1 MTASVVKAR
10 EVRSGWSIVPRL
22 RPTAAWALAPAAAV
36 LFAFWLLP
44 LAHLIVLGAQSRDG
58 SDSGYWQVLGSAQYL
73 GSLAQTCILAL
84 VVTLAAL
91 LVGGISG
98 VFLARQRFFGRSAL
112 VALLTFPLA
121 FPGVVVGFLVILL
134 SGRQGLFAT
143 LGLELVGERWIFAYS
158 LTGLFIGY
166 LYFSIPRVILTVMA
180 ACESLDRSLEEAAHS
195 LGAGHWRVVCDVIVP
210 GLAPALVS
218 CGAICFATS
227 MGAFGTAFTLGTRLN
242 VTPVAI
248 YNVFT
253 NYANFAVAAAL
264 SVVLGVV
271 TWAALLLTRRLVKQS
286 GTVL

>member
-1 MTASVVKAR
+1 MTASVIKAR
-10 EVRSGWSIVPRL
+10 GVSSDPAEVSRL
-22 RPTAAWALAPAAAV
+22 RLTAAWALAPAAAV

-44 LAHLIVLGAQSRDG
+44 LAHLIVLGGQRRDG
-58 SDSGYWQVLGSAQYL
+58 GERGYWQVLGSAQYL
-73 GSLAQTCILAL
+73 GSLAQTCLLAL
-84 VVTLAAL
+84 ATTLAAL

-98 VFLARQRFFGRSAL
+98 VFLSRQRFFGRSLL

-134 SGRQGLFAT
+134 AGRQGLFAS
-143 LGLELVGERWIFAYS
+143 LGLELAGERWIFAYS
-158 LTGLFIGY
+158 LMGLCIGY

-195 LGAGHWRVVCDVIVP
+195 LGAGHWRVICDVIVP

-264 SVVLGVV
+264 SVVLGAL
-271 TWAALLLTRRLVKQS
+271 TWAVLLLARRLAKNS
-286 GTVL
+286 RTVL

>member
-1 MTASVVKAR
+1 MAASSR
-10 EVRSGWSIVPRL
+10 H
-22 RPTAAWALAPAAAV
+22 AAWALAPAFAV
-36 LFAFWLLP
+36 LLAFWLLP
-44 LAHLIVLGAQSRDG
+44 LAHLVVLGADSRDSNG
-58 SDSGYWQVLGSAQYL
+58 SGYWQVLSSAQYL
-73 GSLAQTCILAL
+73 GSLGQTLVLAV
-84 VVTLAAL
+84 VVTLVAL
-91 LVGGISG
+91 VIGGISG
-98 VFLARQRFFGRSAL
+98 VFLARQQFFGRSAL

-134 SGRQGLFAT
+134 AGRQGLLAS
-143 LGLELVGERWIFAYS
+143 LGLQLAGERWIFAYS
-158 LTGLFIGY
+158 LAGLFVGY

-210 GLAPALVS
+210 GLAPALAS
-218 CGAICFATS
+218 CAAICFATS

-264 SVVLGVV
+264 SVVLGAV
-271 TWAALLLTRRLVKQS
+271 TWAVLLLTRRLVKNA

>member
-1 MTASVVKAR
+1 MSASLEHAGT
-10 EVRSGWSIVPRL
+10 VRPGRFPRLCL
-22 RPTAAWALAPAAAV
+22 RPTAAVALAPAMAV
-36 LFAFWLLP
+36 LLAFWLLP
-44 LAHLIVLGAQSRDG
+44 LAHLIVLGGQSPEG
-58 SDSGYWQVLGSAQYL
+58 SDSGYWQVLSSAQYL
-73 GSLAQTCILAL
+73 GSLAQTCLLAV

-134 SGRQGLFAT
+134 AGRQGIFAA
-143 LGLELVGERWIFAYS
+143 LGLELAGERWVFAYS

-253 NYANFAVAAAL
+253 NYANFTVAAAL
-264 SVVLGVV
+264 SVILGAV
-271 TWAALLLTRRLVKQS
+271 TWAVLLVARRLAKTS
-286 GTVL
+286 GAAL

>member
-1 MTASVVKAR
+1 MNSH
-10 EVRSGWSIVPRL
+10 VRQGQGVHSGRPTLLRI

-36 LFAFWLLP
+36 LLAFWLLP
-44 LAHLIVLGAQSRDG
+44 LAQLIVLGAQGREGAS
-58 SDSGYWQVLGSAQYL
+58 SGYWQVLSSAQYL
-73 GSLAQTCILAL
+73 GSLAQTCVLAA

-91 LVGGISG
+91 LVGAISG

-134 SGRQGLFAT
+134 AGRQGLFAS
-143 LGLELVGERWIFAYS
+143 LGMALAGERWVFAYS
-158 LTGLFIGY
+158 LAGLFLGY

-180 ACESLDRSLEEAAHS
+180 ACESLDQSLEEAAHS
-195 LGAGHWRVVCDVIVP
+195 LGAGTWRVVWDVIVP

-253 NYANFAVAAAL
+253 NYANFTVAAAL
-264 SVVLGVV
+264 SVALGAV
-271 TWAALLLTRRLVKQS
+271 TWAVLLVARRLVKQS

>member
-1 MTASVVKAR
+1 M
-10 EVRSGWSIVPRL
+10 PRL
-22 RPTAAWALAPAAAV
+22 RLTAAWALAPAAAV

-44 LAHLIVLGAQSRDG
+44 LAHLIALGGQSREG
-58 SDSGYWQVLGSAQYL
+58 SESGYWQVLSSAQYL
-73 GSLAQTCILAL
+73 GSLAQTCLLAL
-84 VVTLAAL
+84 ATTLAAL

-98 VFLARQRFFGRSAL
+98 FFLSRQRFFGRSLL

-134 SGRQGLFAT
+134 AGRQGLFAS
-143 LGLELVGERWIFAYS
+143 LGLELAGERWIFAYS
-158 LTGLFIGY
+158 LMGLCLGY

-180 ACESLDRSLEEAAHS
+180 ACESLDRSLEEAAQS

-264 SVVLGVV
+264 SVVLGAL
-271 TWAALLLTRRLVKQS
+271 TWAVLLLARRLAHNAR
-286 GTVL
+286 TVL

>member
-1 MTASVVKAR
+1 MTT
-10 EVRSGWSIVPRL
+10 VPLNVQDVSSRHDVLQRL

-36 LFAFWLLP
+36 LLAFWLLP
-44 LAHLIVLGAQSRDG
+44 LAHLIVLGGQGREG
-58 SDSGYWQVLGSAQYL
+58 SDSGYWQVLSSAQYL
-73 GSLAQTCILAL
+73 GSLVQTCLLAAL
-84 VVTLAAL
+84 VTLAAL

-98 VFLARQRFFGRSAL
+98 VFLARQQFFGRSAL

-134 SGRQGLFAT
+134 AGRQGLFAS
-143 LGLELVGERWIFAYS
+143 LGLGMAGERWIFAYS

-253 NYANFAVAAAL
+253 NYANFTVAAAL
-264 SVVLGVV
+264 SVILGAV
-271 TWAALLLTRRLVKQS
+271 TWAVLLLARRVAKQS

>member
-1 MTASVVKAR
+1 MTTSVLKAQDVK
-10 EVRSGWSIVPRL
+10 SGRRGWLRL
-22 RPTAAWALAPAAAV
+22 RPTAAWALAPAAAM

-44 LAHLIVLGAQSRDG
+44 LAHLVLLGGEDRDG
-58 SDSGYWQVLGSAQYL
+58 RSGYWQVLSSAQYL
-73 GSLAQTCILAL
+73 GSLLQTCVLAI

-134 SGRQGLFAT
+134 AGRQGLFAM
-143 LGLELVGERWIFAYS
+143 LGMELAGERWIFAYS

-264 SVVLGVV
+264 SVVLGAL
-271 TWAALLLTRRLVKQS
+271 TWAVLLLARRLVKNS

>member
-1 MTASVVKAR
+1 MTASVLKAQGMT
-10 EVRSGWSIVPRL
+10 SGKRGLLRL
-22 RPTAAWALAPAAAV
+22 RPTAAWALAPAAAM

-44 LAHLIVLGAQSRDG
+44 LAHLILLGAEDRDG
-58 SDSGYWQVLGSAQYL
+58 SSGYWQVLSSAQYL
-73 GSLAQTCILAL
+73 NSLVQTCVLAI

-134 SGRQGLFAT
+134 AGRQGLFAM
-143 LGLELVGERWIFAYS
+143 LGMELAGERWIFAYS
-158 LTGLFIGY
+158 LSGLFIGY

-264 SVVLGVV
+264 SVVLGAL
-271 TWAALLLTRRLVKQS
+271 TWAVLLLARRLVKNS